1 MWPRDF
7 KSDTLALSMNATRF
21 LPITSSMLRLKSDH
35 VANSRAPDN
44 IAETTAAAQTT
55 PVFHQHDG
63 VDHRLQQRSVWIRGA
78 LVGAPARS
86 RCRQRSANLPACIAA
101 SKSVDAQSSSLVL
114 TGQALHNSA
123 FRTPNRRYCQYL
135 WMGEFQAT
143 SDPVLAGSAGGV
155 SGVMLVGRSS
165 SLPVWNTAPART
177 SATRCGALTARQRAW
192 AASISL

>member
-1 MWPRDF
+1 VRRARSTVGRSVWPRDF

-123 FRTPNRRYCQYL
+123 FRTPNPACPANRRCAVGDVARNVGGRYCHAL
-135 WMGEFQAT
+135 SLSGTFSSAVNT
-143 SDPVLAGSAGGV
+143 SQQL
-155 SGVMLVGRSS
+155 
-165 SLPVWNTAPART
+165 
-177 SATRCGALTARQRAW
+177 Q
-192 AASISL
+192 